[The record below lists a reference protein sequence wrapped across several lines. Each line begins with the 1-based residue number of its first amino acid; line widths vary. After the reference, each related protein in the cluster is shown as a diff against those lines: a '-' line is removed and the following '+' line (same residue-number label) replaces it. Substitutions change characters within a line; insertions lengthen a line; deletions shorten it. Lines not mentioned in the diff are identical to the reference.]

1 MRNQMYAYM
10 FMHHFCIYSNLIDV
24 VIDSTLNSAGYESFV
39 LTYFAFFWDISIR
52 FASSFLELAEGWTSS
67 EGCTKN

>member
-39 LTYFAFFWDISIR
+39 LTYFAFF
-52 FASSFLELAEGWTSS
+52 
-67 EGCTKN
+67 